1 MTKKLKNL
9 IVIVSLG
16 VLIYLVFS
24 ANTLVAED
32 SENEAQEQFAGAM
45 ISVEAL
51 VVTVEPEALEEIT
64 GELDIK
70 TLNSIPLEKVMQSIF
85 EEEGVEIV
93 SSVKLSMRNGS
104 MAEMNTKDNE
114 EENRK
119 ISEEEEMAE
128 QENRERHV
136 SFRATSHIINM
147 NKIEISFDFKQIVS
161 ESTLRSISETD
172 EQGKMSKT
180 FEVSSEVVL
189 RPGQLRIVGA
199 TKKDVAI
206 FLIMGVDI

>member
-1 MTKKLKNL
+1 VTKKLKNL